1 MLEEPP
7 SNVGEEKDDTDEEV
21 EVISEEATELE
32 TGNKVISEGSGEDV
46 EVASAEVT
54 EQPTRE
60 RSQIRI
66 NRRSG
71 EEVEAV
77 VILK

>member
-7 SNVGEEKDDTDEEV
+7 SNVGEEKDKTGEEV
-21 EVISEEATELE
+21 EVVSEEATELE
-32 TGNKVISEGSGEDV
+32 TGNEVISEGSGEDV

-54 EQPTRE
+54 EQPTGE
-60 RSQIRI
+60 RSQVRI

-71 EEVEAV
+71 KEVEAV
-77 VILK
+77 VVLK